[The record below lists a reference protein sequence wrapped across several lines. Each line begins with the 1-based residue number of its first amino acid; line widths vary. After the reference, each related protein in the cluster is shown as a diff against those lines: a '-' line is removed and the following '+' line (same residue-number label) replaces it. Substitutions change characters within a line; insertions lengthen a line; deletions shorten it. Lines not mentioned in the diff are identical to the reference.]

1 MGEPAGKPALLSA
14 EDDSPSSPVPPE
26 GAKPAASS
34 RNRLPAL
41 TGLRAFA
48 ACNIVFF
55 HFSNPKWFGPF
66 APIVDNGYTSVS
78 FFLLLSG
85 FILSYNYSARAQRG
99 ELVHWR
105 FWLARL
111 SRLYPV
117 YAFALI
123 LSLGM
128 LHDEWQARPHSEFYK
143 GLLLTPLLL
152 QGWSPTLSTFWNTP
166 AWTMS
171 TEAFF
176 YLVFPFAVRWRRPQT
191 TPGTL
196 RLLAAL
202 WVCGMT
208 LPLLYMHFHPDGDP
222 HPGRYTEGFW
232 IRALKFSPPPHLPS
246 FLFGMTLADLDG
258 RLRRTSWPRLVLGLL
273 GVGGIY
279 TILRFGDG
287 IPYVLMHDGLLM
299 PLFACAIL
307 GLAGENLIARFFGF
321 APFVALGQAS
331 YCLYILHFNL
341 WALIHDSHLLDRTGL
356 VRFDPW
362 ISYCLLALG
371 AGLTL
376 MFVERPM
383 QRRIRKL
390 LA

>member
-1 MGEPAGKPALLSA
+1 MLSSG
-14 EDDSPSSPVPPE
+14 DDSPESPATDEAGQPRKSSQ
-26 GAKPAASS
+26 
-34 RNRLPAL
+34 NRLPAL

-55 HFSNPKWFGPF
+55 HFSNPQWFGPF
-66 APIVDNGYTSVS
+66 APIVDNGYTAVS

-85 FILSYNYSARAQRG
+85 FILSYNYSALAQRG

-105 FWLARL
+105 FWVARL
-111 SRLYPV
+111 SRLYPI
-117 YAFALI
+117 YAFALL

-128 LHDEWQARPHSEFYK
+128 LHDEWAARPHREFIE
-143 GLLLTPLLL
+143 GLVLTPLLL
-152 QGWSPTLSTFWNTP
+152 QGWSPSLSTFWNTP

-191 TPGTL
+191 NTGTL
-196 RLLAAL
+196 LLLGVL
-202 WVCGMT
+202 WCCGMS
-208 LPLLYMHFHPDGDP
+208 LPLLYMHFHPDGDM

-246 FLFGMTLADLDG
+246 FLFGMVLADLDG
-258 RLRRTSWPRLVLGLL
+258 RIARAGRLRLALGLL
-273 GVGGIY
+273 GVGGVY
-279 TILRFGDG
+279 LLLCFGAH

-299 PLFACAIL
+299 PLFGCAIL
-307 GLAGENLIARFFGF
+307 GLAGSNPLASFFGF

-341 WALIHDSHLLDRTGL
+341 WTLIHSSGLLEKTGL
-356 VRFDPW
+356 SRLDPW

-371 AGLTL
+371 AGIALL
-376 MFVERPM
+376 LIERPM
-383 QRRIRKL
+383 QRRIRSL
-390 LA
+390 LR

>member
-1 MGEPAGKPALLSA
+1 MPQ
-14 EDDSPSSPVPPE
+14 
-26 GAKPAASS
+26 SS
-34 RNRLPAL
+34 RSRLPAL

-55 HFSNPKWFGPF
+55 HFSNPKWFGPL

-85 FILSYNYSARAQRG
+85 FILSYNYSERARRG

-105 FWLARL
+105 FWVARF

-117 YAFALI
+117 YAFALV

-128 LHDEWQARPHSEFYK
+128 LHDEWSARAHPDFWK
-143 GLLLTPLLL
+143 GVVLTPLLL
-152 QGWSPTLSTFWNTP
+152 QGWSPSLATFWNTP

-176 YLVFPFAVRWRRPQT
+176 YLVFPFAVRWRRPQST
-191 TPGTL
+191 RGTL
-196 RLLAAL
+196 ALLGGF
-202 WVCGMT
+202 WVLGMS
-208 LPLLYMHFHPDGDP
+208 LPLLYMYLHPDGDL

-258 RLRRTSWPRLVLGLL
+258 RLRRAGRPRLLLGLL
-273 GVGGIY
+273 GVGGVY
-279 TILRFGDG
+279 AVLRFGEHV
-287 IPYVLMHDGLLM
+287 PYVLMHDGLLM
-299 PLFACAIL
+299 PLFGCAIL

-341 WALIHDSHLLDRTGL
+341 WALIHSSGLLERTGL
-356 VRFDPW
+356 IRYDPW
-362 ISYCLLALG
+362 GSYLLLAAG
-371 AGLTL
+371 AGAALL
-376 MFVERPM
+376 LIERPA
-383 QRRIRKL
+383 QRRIRRL